1 MFRNRFLLFYLFVT
15 IFRNVSFLFLL
26 SLLLTYCR
34 FMHATFILLLVSSLL
49 FYLFNNYGVC
59 IFFLDI
65 LDDGFEINTFKLF
78 ILKFLFIFY
87 SEVLLNFFYV
97 ASWRICCWF
106 YTLDI
111 YCDMMLVGANII
123 SSENV
128 LLPSFDLTYVWTS
141 LQDNKIS
148 LISNS
153 CSSIIFW
160 NWFIFNWY

>member
-1 MFRNRFLLFYLFVT
+1 MFLHGKQQVIIVVVYCSLNLWLWFVVFIHWNYRLLGKVICLW
-15 IFRNVSFLFLL
+15 
-26 SLLLTYCR
+26 
-34 FMHATFILLLVSSLL
+34 SLL

-128 LLPSFDLTYVWTS
+128 LLPSFDLTYVCTS